1 MEINVLKINGEET
14 GRKVT
19 LEDALFGIEP
29 NDHAIYLDVKQYL
42 AHRRQGTAKTK
53 ERSENAHSTRKL
65 FRQKGTGGARRG
77 DIKSPILKGGGTIF
91 GPKPRV
97 YDLKVNKKVKRL
109 ARLSAL
115 SYKAKDNEIL
125 VVEDFTLSA
134 PKTKDFVNILKGLK
148 VDDAKTLFLI
158 DGANP
163 NVALSAR
170 NIQGV
175 TLERPE
181 RVNTY
186 RILDANKL
194 VFTESGLK
202 KLVEVL
208 NA

>member
-19 LEDALFGIEP
+19 LDDGIFAIEP

-77 DIKSPILKGGGTIF
+77 DIKSPIVKGGGTIF

-97 YDLKVNKKVKRL
+97 YDLKINKKVKRL

-115 SYKAKDNEIL
+115 SYKAKESEII
-125 VVEDFTLSA
+125 VIEDFTMEA
-134 PKTKDFVNILKGLK
+134 PKTKEFVKILKGLK
-148 VDDAKTLFLI
+148 VEDVKTLFLI
-158 DGANP
+158 DKSDENML
-163 NVALSAR
+163 LSAR
-170 NIQGV
+170 NLQSV
-175 TLERPE
+175 LFEPA
-181 RVNTY
+181 VQVSTY
-186 RILDANKL
+186 RILNANKL
-194 VFTESGLK
+194 VFTESGLQ
-202 KLVEVL
+202 KLTETL

>member
-19 LEDALFGIEP
+19 LEDAIFGIEP

-77 DIKSPILKGGGTIF
+77 DIKSPIVKGGGTIF

-97 YDLKVNKKVKRL
+97 YDLKVNKKVKKL

-115 SYKAKDNEIL
+115 SYKAKDSEIL
-125 VVEDFTLSA
+125 VIEDFSMEA
-134 PKTKDFVNILKGLK
+134 PKTKEFVKILKGLK
-148 VDDAKTLFLI
+148 IEDIKTLFLM
-158 DGANP
+158 DNADAN
-163 NVALSAR
+163 VLRSAH
-170 NIQGV
+170 NIPGV
-175 TLERPE
+175 SLERAE
-181 RVNTY
+181 QVNTY
-186 RILDANKL
+186 RLLDARKL
-194 VFTESGLK
+194 IFTESGLK

>member
-1 MEINVLKINGEET
+1 MEINVLKINGEDT

-19 LEDALFGIEP
+19 LEDNLFGIEP

-42 AHRRQGTAKTK
+42 AHLRQGTAKTK

-77 DIKSPILKGGGTIF
+77 DIKSPIVKGGGTIF

-115 SYKAKDNEIL
+115 SYKAKDSEIL
-125 VVEDFTLSA
+125 VVEDFSMEA
-134 PKTKDFVNILKGLK
+134 PKTKEFVKILKGLK
-148 VDDAKTLFLI
+148 LEDTKSLFLFEAA
-158 DGANP
+158 DENTFR
-163 NVALSAR
+163 SAR

-175 TLERPE
+175 TLERAE
-181 RVNTY
+181 QVNTY
-186 RILDANKL
+186 RILNAGKI

-202 KLVEVL
+202 KLVETL

>member
-1 MEINVLKINGEET
+1 MEINVLKINGEDT

-19 LEDALFGIEP
+19 LEDSIFGIEP

-77 DIKSPILKGGGTIF
+77 DIKSPIVKGGGTIF

-97 YDLKVNKKVKRL
+97 YDLKVNKKVKKL

-115 SYKAKDNEIL
+115 SYKAKDAEIL
-125 VVEDFTLSA
+125 VVEDFSLEA
-134 PKTKDFVNILKGLK
+134 PKTKEFVKILKGLK
-148 VDDAKTLFLI
+148 VEDIKTLFLL
-158 DGANP
+158 DNADAN
-163 NVALSAR
+163 VLRSAR

-175 TLERPE
+175 TLERAE
-181 RVNTY
+181 QANTY
-186 RILDANKL
+186 RILNAGKI

-202 KLVEVL
+202 RLVEVL

>member
-1 MEINVLKINGEET
+1 MEVNVLKINGEDT

-19 LEDALFGIEP
+19 LEDSIFGIEP

-77 DIKSPILKGGGTIF
+77 DIKSPIVKGGGTIF

-115 SYKAKDNEIL
+115 SYKAKDSQIL
-125 VVEDFTLSA
+125 VIEDFSMEA
-134 PKTKDFVNILKGLK
+134 PKTKEFVKILKGLK
-148 VDDAKTLFLI
+148 VEDVKTLFLFEKADDNTI
-158 DGANP
+158 R
-163 NVALSAR
+163 SAH
-170 NIQGV
+170 NIQRV
-175 TLERPE
+175 ELEKADQ
-181 RVNTY
+181 VNTY
-186 RILDANKL
+186 RILNAGKL
-194 VFTESGLK
+194 VITESGLK
-202 KLVEVL
+202 KLVEAL